1 MATSTIKFELL
12 DNFFFGG
19 VMDKNYYVR
28 DFIWNQELLIDVT
41 EVNTYCVIASLA
53 IWVFSFIY
61 FIDFGYFV
69 IFSIEEQIYLYLF
82 LLRMTRVFLKLLWS
96 KQIYN
101 WYCCFFSSD
110 SSFVGDGVFHFIGSV
125 NGNLENLR
133 TGFR

>member
-69 IFSIEEQIYLYLF
+69 ILSSEEKIYLF
-82 LLRMTRVFLKLLWS
+82 MTCVLLNS
-96 KQIYN
+96 
-101 WYCCFFSSD
+101 
-110 SSFVGDGVFHFIGSV
+110 
-125 NGNLENLR
+125 
-133 TGFR
+133 